1 MKKNI
6 KNSNRKYHL
15 GIHGSRTLSDERVKI
30 IILEEIAK
38 HNPTTIITHAE
49 PGGVCALVQKL
60 CRELAIPLKVH
71 FLNFKYLRGA
81 FEHRSIDVIRDSD
94 YSVFIHDGVSKGT
107 MNELTLAKKMKAPYS
122 FYELEPTE
130 YKQSVGFEIE
140 EEWGDGIT
148 DGKELLA

>member
-6 KNSNRKYHL
+6 KNSNKKYHL

-38 HNPTTIITHAE
+38 HNPTTVITHGE
-49 PGGVCALVQKL
+49 PGGVCALVQKI

-94 YSVFIHDGVSKGT
+94 YSVFIHDGKSKGT
-107 MNELTLAKKMKAPYS
+107 TNEMKLAKKMRAPHS
-122 FYELEPTE
+122 FYELEPAQHD
-130 YKQSVGFEIE
+130 KSVGFEPNGD
-140 EEWGDGIT
+140 WGDGLT
-148 DGKELLA
+148 DGKELL